1 MNTPFPGFSTPSAG
15 TEAPLEMLSACHIRI
30 EHQCATLK
38 RLAAHLTEHGA
49 DDQARQ
55 AAANI
60 LRYFDTA
67 APQHHAD
74 EEENVFP
81 ALIESMAGSDAVCI
95 HQMIEGLTADH
106 RALEAGWR
114 GLRRALERIT
124 EGQTAELPASEL
136 AKFVELYERHLK
148 IEDDDLLPMAA
159 RLLADDELDHIGQ
172 AMRKRRGIDAL

>member
-1 MNTPFPGFSTPSAG
+1 MTTAFPGFSTPSAG

-30 EHQCATLK
+30 ERQCATLN
-38 RLAAHLTEHGA
+38 RLAAHLAQHGA
-49 DDQARQ
+49 DDSARH

-60 LRYFDTA
+60 MRYFDIS

-106 RALEAGWR
+106 REMEAGWR
-114 GLRRALERIT
+114 SLRRALERIAA
-124 EGQTAELPASEL
+124 GQSTDLSASEVAQFIDL
-136 AKFVELYERHLK
+136 HKRHLK
-148 IEDDDLLPMAA
+148 VEDDDLLPMAA
-159 RLLADDELDHIGQ
+159 RLLSDGELDQIGR
-172 AMRKRRGIDAL
+172 AMRERRGIHAV